1 MKKINKGIFA
11 LLAIGSA
18 AFANEEFGGVGLSV
32 LNTSNGLSI
41 SEVIPGTPAAASNLK
56 AGDFIIAV
64 DNVSLEGKTLDES
77 KELLRGI
84 VNKPI
89 EITYMNEDGVNTA
102 TLRRVQ
108 MFVVEGENQKVAMD
122 GKELVAVLDNGKKGV
137 YLSAKEAKPVEMK
150 KQVKTGDAISF
161 KEISRN
167 EISFTSSEKS
177 SAIIEISN
185 IDGKQIAQLSMKQT
199 VVGNNIL
206 KWDGSKIPN
215 GQYIV
220 SITQAGK
227 SYSKS
232 IIFK

>member
-1 MKKINKGIFA
+1 MNKFNKCFLTI
-11 LLAIGSA
+11 LAIGSV

-56 AGDFIIAV
+56 SGDFIIAV
-64 DNVSLEGKTLDES
+64 DNVSLEGKSLDES
-77 KELLRGI
+77 KDLLRGI

-89 EITYMNEDGVNTA
+89 EITYMNEDGINTT

-108 MFVVEGENQKVAMD
+108 LFVVDGDNQKVAMN
-122 GKELVAVLDNGKKGV
+122 GKELVAVLDNGKKSV
-137 YLSAKEAKPVEMK
+137 YRAVKEVKPVEVK
-150 KQVKTGDAISF
+150 KQGKVGDAISF

-167 EISFTSSEKS
+167 EIYFTSNEQG
-177 SAIIEISN
+177 SASIEISN
-185 IDGKQIAQLSMKQT
+185 IDGKQVAQLSMKQT